1 MTPAIGMS
9 QPFEAANNLKGPT
22 MLRVK
27 MQESP
32 DVLTFRLEGRLTGEE
47 AEHVRTLV
55 TRCDPEMQ
63 LVFDV
68 TEVMFIDAIGEEVL
82 SLVKRLG
89 AKFIAETSYSLD
101 VCERLCLPLAPNE
114 RAFGRQTG
122 MVLMKGTDPVP
133 DNESN

>member
-1 MTPAIGMS
+1 MTPAIVMS

-32 DVLTFRLEGRLTGEE
+32 DVLTFRLEGRFTGEE

-68 TEVMFIDAIGEEVL
+68 TEVMFIDDVGEDVL

-101 VCERLCLPLAPNE
+101 VCERLCLPLAPNK
-114 RAFGRQTG
+114 RAFGGQTG
-122 MVLMKGTDPVP
+122 MVLMKGTDLAG
-133 DNESN
+133 DNETS